1 MIEGYVIRHA
11 TAVEIK
17 REGFVI
23 GRLDEVATDPAAGV
37 PCMVDWGEIPSIVLQ
52 GPNCAR
58 TGSI

>member
-1 MIEGYVIRHA
+1 MVRHA

-52 GPNCAR
+52 DPNCAR